1 LETAR
6 SGTLSSFK
14 ILFGGNDEHDAS
26 VENKAWTGACA
37 VMRILMVSKSGVLAA
52 HHGKL
57 RELVKLGVDLTLIV
71 PPRWGNQSLELTGTT
86 DYEIRILPCWFTR
99 YNHLHFYPARIGAID
114 ADLVHLEEEPWSLVT
129 YQFMRKCVK
138 ARKPVVFTTLQNI
151 LKKYPPPFDFFER
164 YTFSHA
170 RGAIAGSDEIARIL
184 RSRGFKKPVT
194 IAAYG
199 IDPTVFVKR
208 DASPLRRS
216 LGLERAFIVGFIG
229 RVIAAK
235 GISELIRALAL
246 LPPTCVL
253 LMVGSGGFLNEAKRL
268 AESLG
273 VSSRIR
279 WIRQVESLQVPDY
292 VNLLDVLVLPSRTTS
307 RWKEQFGRVLIE
319 AMACEKPPVG
329 SSSGEIPNVIGD
341 AGLIFPEGDVQALTE
356 RLRCLFEN
364 TDLRAELGIKGRARV
379 MQNFTDRCIAEETLK
394 LYRQVLTSS
403 DCNSVEHEVR
413 VGVA

>member
-1 LETAR
+1 
-6 SGTLSSFK
+6 
-14 ILFGGNDEHDAS
+14 
-26 VENKAWTGACA
+26 
-37 VMRILMVSKSGVLAA
+37 
-52 HHGKL
+52 
-57 RELVKLGVDLTLIV
+57 
-71 PPRWGNQSLELTGTT
+71 
-86 DYEIRILPCWFTR
+86 
-99 YNHLHFYPARIGAID
+99 
-114 ADLVHLEEEPWSLVT
+114 
-129 YQFMRKCVK
+129 
-138 ARKPVVFTTLQNI
+138 
-151 LKKYPPPFDFFER
+151 
-164 YTFSHA
+164 
-170 RGAIAGSDEIARIL
+170 
-184 RSRGFKKPVT
+184 
-194 IAAYG
+194 
-199 IDPTVFVKR
+199 
-208 DASPLRRS
+208 
-216 LGLERAFIVGFIG
+216 
-229 RVIAAK
+229 
-235 GISELIRALAL
+235 
-246 LPPTCVL
+246 
-253 LMVGSGGFLNEAKRL
+253 
-268 AESLG
+268 

-394 LYRQVLTSS
+394 LYTQVLSSS